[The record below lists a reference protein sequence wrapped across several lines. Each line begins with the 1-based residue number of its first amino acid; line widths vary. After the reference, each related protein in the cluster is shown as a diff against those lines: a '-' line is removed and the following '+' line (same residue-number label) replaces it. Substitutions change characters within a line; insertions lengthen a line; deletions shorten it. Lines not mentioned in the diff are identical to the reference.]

1 MIVSLPLGLHPSPL
15 GPSSFSTR
23 GLYPSPLGPSSFST
37 WAFSLE
43 EAEKALELNTTD
55 INKIKRA
62 LEPENTTIVINAGQ
76 TKTSQKTYKDSVSL
90 NIPGPINDLNLDNFK
105 KIQNLL
111 FKCDPLFI
119 AIWKW
124 KGLEQA
130 RLHLWKVAKEALL
143 ANVQRFKC
151 RLTDD
156 DGCPQCANNSE
167 TVIHLCRNCL
177 IAWSVWIK
185 ASSITLNYLWKCCN
199 EVVFD
204 NKHHTSDNISIV
216 ISVLTHQSRSS
227 MHDEMSLA
235 SGAKRGLR
243 TSLISW
249 KPPKA
254 NRWKLNYD
262 GARSC

>member
-1 MIVSLPLGLHPSPL
+1 M
-15 GPSSFSTR
+15 
-23 GLYPSPLGPSSFST
+23 
-37 WAFSLE
+37 
-43 EAEKALELNTTD
+43 LELGRETQ
-55 INKIKRA
+55 R
-62 LEPENTTIVINAGQ
+62 
-76 TKTSQKTYKDSVSL
+76 
-90 NIPGPINDLNLDNFK
+90 
-105 KIQNLL
+105 
-111 FKCDPLFI
+111 
-119 AIWKW
+119 W

>member
-1 MIVSLPLGLHPSPL
+1 MLELGRKTQRVNLPSPL
-15 GPSSFSTR
+15 CII
-23 GLYPSPLGPSSFST
+23 
-37 WAFSLE
+37 AFFW
-43 EAEKALELNTTD
+43 
-55 INKIKRA
+55 R
-62 LEPENTTIVINAGQ
+62 PY
-76 TKTSQKTYKDSVSL
+76 SQ
-90 NIPGPINDLNLDNFK
+90 
-105 KIQNLL
+105 
-111 FKCDPLFI
+111 CDPLFI

-177 IAWSVWIK
+177 IVWSVWIK
-185 ASSITLNYLWKCCN
+185 ASSNSLPDSFFQLLGNLTDDLVMSYSHWALTLGITLNYLWKCCN

-262 GARSC
+262 GARSCQQW